1 MIAPR
6 ERKTICGFLFG
17 SVVIDE
23 CVVTSKS
30 VLVVVMRKR
39 LENSD
44 FVFCFFSSKCL
55 CSLCLFL
62 NNNGDKTL
70 GVLDVDSLDV
80 AVELLLGA
88 LLVVSPSADA
98 DAESVR
104 DTLDTLLPDL
114 LVQLGVDAD
123 IRRLHSLLG
132 EGLDLLDSLGS
143 PLLEGDAVQSL
154 VHVDGVLAGDDLVD
168 GGLAALLL
176 SFRRHFYIRVTW

>member
-123 IRRLHSLLG
+123 IRRLLLRMLVTSSWKAHG
-132 EGLDLLDSLGS
+132 DWKSDSRIRCRYMTSWFEIVIWEG
-143 PLLEGDAVQSL
+143 
-154 VHVDGVLAGDDLVD
+154 
-168 GGLAALLL
+168 
-176 SFRRHFYIRVTW
+176 